1 MVGVWLQRKI
11 GTLPTNLQTESK
23 SKQRTKLTSTSR
35 TMKQLMQDLITAGY
49 ELQEQPGLVKF
60 GAMNSVFA
68 PQKMQ

>member
-1 MVGVWLQRKI
+1 
-11 GTLPTNLQTESK
+11 
-23 SKQRTKLTSTSR
+23 
-35 TMKQLMQDLITAGY
+35 MKQLMQDLMTAGY